1 MAKSAT
7 PNFDRL
13 AHVYRWMEWASFG
26 PYLQRCRCAFL
37 PLLADC
43 RHALVLGDGDGR
55 FTARLLRTNPRV
67 QIDAIDASS
76 VMLSELNRRSGPNA
90 ERLCTQCADV
100 RNWQP
105 AANGYDL
112 IVSHFLLDCFTT
124 SDIEQLAEKIRRAAA
139 PSAIWVISEFAVP
152 GNTFGRFLAGPLVA
166 GLYAAFGLLT
176 GLENRKLP
184 DHRKALRS
192 SGFLLYEERRWL
204 RGLLVSEL
212 WRLAN
217 A

>member
-1 MAKSAT
+1 
-7 PNFDRL
+7 
-13 AHVYRWMEWASFG
+13 MEWASFG
-26 PYLQRCRCAFL
+26 PHLQRCRCAFL

-55 FTARLLRTNPRV
+55 FTARLLSTNLQV
-67 QIDAIDASS
+67 QIEAVDASS
-76 VMLSELNRRSGPNA
+76 AMLNELIHRAGPNA
-90 ERLCTQCADV
+90 GRIRTQCADV

-124 SDIEQLAEKIRRAAA
+124 SEIEQLAETIRHAAA
-139 PSAIWVISEFAVP
+139 PSAVWVISEFAVP
-152 GNTFGRFLAGPLVA
+152 ANTFGRFLAGPLVA

-176 GLENRKLP
+176 GLKNRKLP
-184 DHRKALRS
+184 NHRKALRS
-192 SGFLLYEERRWL
+192 SDFHLCEERRWL

-212 WRLAN
+212 WKIAPL
-217 A
+217 